1 LDRIALA
8 HATRAALLAA
18 FAALAALA
26 ALLGALATLG
36 ALTALLAPFSFALS
50 RIIGFEWGSKF
61 RSKYWRN

>member
-1 LDRIALA
+1 MDRIARA

-18 FAALAALA
+18 FAALA

>member
-1 LDRIALA
+1 MDRIALA

-18 FAALAALA
+18 FAALA